1 VSRTRVVIALA
12 LIYILF
18 AVLLNSVGT
27 VILQSIVTFGV
38 DKPRASLLEACKD
51 LTIAGSSFV
60 VASFLPALGY
70 RRAMMLSLG
79 IVGAACALTPIFPS
93 FQTMELLFVCIG
105 VSFAMTKVAVYS
117 SIGLVTSDRT
127 AHSRLT
133 NLIEGLFMIGVLCG
147 GWLFSAFIDPVVPAN
162 PRWFNVYWL
171 LSGLAAVLI
180 VLIATARLDESAA
193 HAAGPSSARKSFAGM
208 IKLLW
213 RPLVYCFL
221 ISAFLYVLIEQ
232 SFGTWL
238 PTFNREI
245 LKLPN
250 TMSIQL
256 ASILAGATALG
267 RISAGLVLR
276 RVPWYVLLNLCV
288 LAMGVLVVVTLPLAS
303 QVIAVPDVGW
313 FNAPIAA
320 YVIPLIGLLMAPIYP
335 VINSVALSSLPK
347 PLHAAMTGLIVIFS
361 ALGGTL
367 GSRITA
373 IVFSRFDGIRA
384 FYFSLVPMTLL
395 LLALFFFRRETERAT
410 VNNGVSDGSDA
421 SAGAGPSGNPGA
433 RGGGGGAGRDGSE
446 LPAQR
451 DR

>member
-1 VSRTRVVIALA
+1 MSRTRTIVALA
-12 LIYILF
+12 LIYMLF

-70 RRAMMLSLG
+70 KRAMMLSLV
-79 IVGAACALTPIFPS
+79 IVGGACMLMPTYPAFHTTEI
-93 FQTMELLFVCIG
+93 LFVCVG
-105 VSFAMTKVAVYS
+105 ASFAMTKVAVYS
-117 SIGLVTSDRT
+117 SIGLLTANKT

-133 NLIEGLFMIGVLCG
+133 NLIEGLFMVGVLLG
-147 GWLFSAFIDPVVPAN
+147 GWLFSAFIDPIVPAS
-162 PRWFNVYWL
+162 PHWLNVYWL
-171 LSGLAAVLI
+171 LAAVAGALLALI
-180 VLIATARLDESAA
+180 GSSHLDESAA
-193 HAAGPSSARKSFAGM
+193 HAVGKTSAGQSVAGM
-208 IKLLW
+208 FKLLT

-250 TMSIQL
+250 TMSVQL
-256 ASILAGATALG
+256 ASILAGATAIG
-267 RISAGLVLR
+267 RIGAGVVLR
-276 RVPWYVLLNLCV
+276 RVPWFVLLNVCV
-288 LAMGVLVVVTLPLAS
+288 LSMGLLVVLTLPLAAS
-303 QVIAVPDVGW
+303 VVARPGVGW

-347 PLHAAMTGLIVIFS
+347 PLHAAMTGLIVVFS
-361 ALGGTL
+361 ALGGTV

-384 FYFSLVPMTLL
+384 FYFSLVPMLLL
-395 LLALFFFRRETERAT
+395 LLALFMFRRETERNEVANAVT
-410 VNNGVSDGSDA
+410 
-421 SAGAGPSGNPGA
+421 
-433 RGGGGGAGRDGSE
+433 
-446 LPAQR
+446 LPA
-451 DR
+451 